1 MNLAEYEQQLAEQSQ
16 QLHRQYGVNAL
27 LPEIQWNQLFP
38 NSKLSSTHL
47 QALETIYQSA
57 VPLALQVFEEL
68 NFDVFSPAAY
78 KPQGLGLFNKL
89 AAQEEQLLGSF
100 GARSAR
106 LRSNAPANIFGVC
119 YCAVVPYWSLKHG
132 WAKSKPMTAQLDTS
146 QFDELSDLLFIKT
159 PPFELAE
166 RLNSRCACTLPS
178 IFFCCMAMTCI

>member
-68 NFDVFSPAAY
+68 NFDAFSPAAY
-78 KPQGLGLFNKL
+78 KPQGLVCSRNLQIRNNNY
-89 AAQEEQLLGSF
+89 
-100 GARSAR
+100 SA
-106 LRSNAPANIFGVC
+106 F
-119 YCAVVPYWSLKHG
+119 WSKKFK
-132 WAKSKPMTAQLDTS
+132 A
-146 QFDELSDLLFIKT
+146 
-159 PPFELAE
+159 
-166 RLNSRCACTLPS
+166 
-178 IFFCCMAMTCI
+178 